1 MNLLFPTFDFF
12 LLLLFGTDLLFM
24 SLVVLA
30 FWTWMA
36 NAVVSSMGK
45 SQMENVLV
53 GDVRKSFWFGEVA
66 EKYTL
71 L

>member
-1 MNLLFPTFDFF
+1 
-12 LLLLFGTDLLFM
+12 M